1 MLESRLKGIWVA
13 AGSEE
18 MRIINVTYKR
28 PGMGEKKPGWQLK
41 RAGDLNVF
49 KGIEEGANREES
61 GALGEAR
68 VKNERKHSGN
78 EKGWDLGRL
87 FRASL

>member
-28 PGMGEKKPGWQLK
+28 PGMGEKKPGW
-41 RAGDLNVF
+41 
-49 KGIEEGANREES
+49 
-61 GALGEAR
+61 
-68 VKNERKHSGN
+68 
-78 EKGWDLGRL
+78 
-87 FRASL
+87 